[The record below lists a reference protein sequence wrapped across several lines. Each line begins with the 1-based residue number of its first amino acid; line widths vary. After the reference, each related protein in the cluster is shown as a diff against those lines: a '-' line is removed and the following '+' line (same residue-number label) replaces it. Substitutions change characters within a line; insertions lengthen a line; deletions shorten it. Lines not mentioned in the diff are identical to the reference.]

1 MSPFL
6 MMKHSHGYL
15 VYVPK
20 EELNSKIIAC
30 QGKYRLE
37 KNKTHLMK
45 NLDGKIYEATSS
57 AKKWSI
63 ASVLPAFPVPL
74 SKKTIG
80 KSWPLI
86 DLYVPSHY

>member
-1 MSPFL
+1 M
-6 MMKHSHGYL
+6 
-15 VYVPK
+15 
-20 EELNSKIIAC
+20 E
-30 QGKYRLE
+30 
-37 KNKTHLMK
+37 
-45 NLDGKIYEATSS
+45 KIYEATSS

-63 ASVLPAFPVPL
+63 ASVLPAFPVAL